1 MTDAQKVL
9 DEKNYAEGFELLLL
23 ALRISKPDLSRGSA
37 EAIISNI
44 GNWLQLKNINQ
55 LKLTKKE

>member
-1 MTDAQKVL
+1 MTDAQRVL
-9 DEKNYAEGFELLLL
+9 DEKYAEGFELLLL

-44 GNWLQLKNINQ
+44 GNWLQLK
-55 LKLTKKE
+55 KLTKKD

>member
-1 MTDAQKVL
+1 MKDTQKVL
-9 DEKNYAEGFELLLL
+9 DEKYAEGFELLLL

-44 GNWLQLKNINQ
+44 GNWVQLKNINH
-55 LKLTKKE
+55 LKLTKKD

>member
-9 DEKNYAEGFELLLL
+9 DEKYAEGFELLLL

-44 GNWLQLKNINQ
+44 GNWVQLKNINH
-55 LKLTKKE
+55 LKLTKKD